1 MWVPESFL
9 RPWQYVCTVSLAM
22 QVHRQ
27 NLYACPV
34 PKLVDHDV
42 RRREIAQAVWAVI
55 AERGIEGVTL
65 RSVAAEAGI
74 SVGRIQHY
82 HASREELVRD
92 SCRELLKAATQR
104 FEAVDD
110 TTPVE
115 RLRRLVLGRI
125 PTTPEFAIGT
135 SIWLAY
141 EAKSVDDPV
150 IAELVQ
156 RGHAGGVQEAA
167 ALLGEC
173 GVADAPAVA
182 LRLMATTEGL
192 AIRVLVG
199 GLEPRAA
206 TELLDNLIAEVLPG

>member
-1 MWVPESFL
+1 M
-9 RPWQYVCTVSLAM
+9 
-22 QVHRQ
+22 
-27 NLYACPV
+27 
-34 PKLVDHDV
+34 

-65 RSVAAEAGI
+65 RSVAAEAGV

-82 HASREELVRD
+82 YASREELVRD

-115 RLRRLVLGRI
+115 KLRRLVLGRI

-167 ALLGEC
+167 ALLSEC
-173 GVADAPAVA
+173 GVADASAVA
-182 LRLMATTEGL
+182 LRLMATAEGL

-199 GLEPRAA
+199 GLEPRGG
-206 TELLDNLIAEVLPG
+206 TGLLENLIAEVLPG

>member
-1 MWVPESFL
+1 
-9 RPWQYVCTVSLAM
+9 M

-65 RSVAAEAGI
+65 RSVAAEAGV

-82 HASREELVRD
+82 YASREELVRD

-104 FEAVDD
+104 FEAAGDA
-110 TTPVE
+110 TPVE
-115 RLRRLVLGRI
+115 RLRRLILGRI

-156 RGHAGGVQEAA
+156 RGHAGGVRETA

-173 GVADAPAVA
+173 GVTDASSVA
-182 LRLMATTEGL
+182 LRLMATAEGL

-206 TELLDNLIAEVLPG
+206 TELLEDLITEALPG

>member
-1 MWVPESFL
+1 
-9 RPWQYVCTVSLAM
+9 M

-65 RSVAAEAGI
+65 RSVASEAGV

-92 SCRELLKAATQR
+92 SCRELLKAATQQ
-104 FEAVDD
+104 FEAADD
-110 TTPVE
+110 ATPVE

-156 RGHAGGVQEAA
+156 QGYAGGVREAT
-167 ALLGEC
+167 ALLSEC
-173 GVADAPAVA
+173 GVAEPPAVA
-182 LRLMATTEGL
+182 LRLMATAEGL

-199 GLEPRAA
+199 GLGAGEAA
-206 TELLDNLIAEVLPG
+206 ELLDGLIAEAMPG

>member
-1 MWVPESFL
+1 
-9 RPWQYVCTVSLAM
+9 M

-65 RSVAAEAGI
+65 RSVASEAGV

-92 SCRELLKAATQR
+92 SCRELLKAATQQ
-104 FEAVDD
+104 FEAADD
-110 TTPVE
+110 ATPVE

-156 RGHAGGVQEAA
+156 QGHAGGVREAT
-167 ALLGEC
+167 ALLSEC
-173 GVADAPAVA
+173 GVAEPPAAA
-182 LRLMATTEGL
+182 LRLMATAEGL

-199 GLEPRAA
+199 GLGAGEAA
-206 TELLDNLIAEVLPG
+206 ELLDGLIAEAMPG

>member
-1 MWVPESFL
+1 
-9 RPWQYVCTVSLAM
+9 M

-65 RSVAAEAGI
+65 RSVAAEAGV

-82 HASREELVRD
+82 YASREELVRD
-92 SCRELLKAATQR
+92 SCRELLKAAAQR

-115 RLRRLVLGRI
+115 KLRRLVLGRI

-156 RGHAGGVQEAA
+156 RGHAGGVREAA
-167 ALLGEC
+167 TLLGEC
-173 GVADAPAVA
+173 GVTDASAVA
-182 LRLMATTEGL
+182 LRLMATAEGL

-199 GLEPRAA
+199 GLEPRGA
-206 TELLDNLIAEVLPG
+206 TGLLENLIAEVLPG

>member
-1 MWVPESFL
+1 M
-9 RPWQYVCTVSLAM
+9 
-22 QVHRQ
+22 
-27 NLYACPV
+27 
-34 PKLVDHDV
+34 

-65 RSVAAEAGI
+65 RCVAAEAGV

-104 FEAVDD
+104 FEAAGDA
-110 TTPVE
+110 TPVE
-115 RLRRLVLGRI
+115 RLRRLILGRI

-156 RGHAGGVQEAA
+156 RGHAGGVRETA

-173 GVADAPAVA
+173 GVTDASSVA
-182 LRLMATTEGL
+182 LRLMATAEGL

>member
-1 MWVPESFL
+1 
-9 RPWQYVCTVSLAM
+9 M
-22 QVHRQ
+22 QVHRKKF
-27 NLYACPV
+27 YACPV

-65 RSVAAEAGI
+65 RCVAAEAGV

-104 FEAVDD
+104 FEAAGDA
-110 TTPVE
+110 TPVE
-115 RLRRLVLGRI
+115 RLRRLILGRI

-156 RGHAGGVQEAA
+156 RGHAGGVRETA

-182 LRLMATTEGL
+182 LRLMATAEGL

-206 TELLDNLIAEVLPG
+206 TELLEDLITEALPG

>member
-1 MWVPESFL
+1 
-9 RPWQYVCTVSLAM
+9 M

-65 RSVAAEAGI
+65 RCVAAEAGV

-104 FEAVDD
+104 FEAAGDA
-110 TTPVE
+110 TPVE
-115 RLRRLVLGRI
+115 RLRRLILGWI

-156 RGHAGGVQEAA
+156 RGHAGGVRETA

-182 LRLMATTEGL
+182 LRLMATAEGL

-206 TELLDNLIAEVLPG
+206 TELLEDLITEALPG

>member
-1 MWVPESFL
+1 
-9 RPWQYVCTVSLAM
+9 M

-65 RSVAAEAGI
+65 RCVAAEAGV

-104 FEAVDD
+104 FEAAGDA
-110 TTPVE
+110 TPVE
-115 RLRRLVLGRI
+115 RLRRLILGRI

-182 LRLMATTEGL
+182 LRLMATAEGL

>member
-1 MWVPESFL
+1 
-9 RPWQYVCTVSLAM
+9 M

-65 RSVAAEAGI
+65 RSVAAEAGV

-82 HASREELVRD
+82 YASREELVRD

-115 RLRRLVLGRI
+115 KLRRLVLGRI
-125 PTTPEFAIGT
+125 PATPEFAIGT

-167 ALLGEC
+167 ALLSEC
-173 GVADAPAVA
+173 GVADASAVA
-182 LRLMATTEGL
+182 LRLMATAEGL

-199 GLEPRAA
+199 GLEPRGA
-206 TELLDNLIAEVLPG
+206 TELLENLIAEVLPG

>member
-1 MWVPESFL
+1 
-9 RPWQYVCTVSLAM
+9 M

-65 RSVAAEAGI
+65 RSVAAEAGV

-82 HASREELVRD
+82 YASREELVRD

-104 FEAVDD
+104 FEAAGDA
-110 TTPVE
+110 TPVE
-115 RLRRLVLGRI
+115 RLRRLILGWI

-156 RGHAGGVQEAA
+156 RGHAGGVRETA

-182 LRLMATTEGL
+182 LRLMATAEGL

-206 TELLDNLIAEVLPG
+206 TELLEDLITEALPG

>member
-1 MWVPESFL
+1 
-9 RPWQYVCTVSLAM
+9 M

-65 RSVAAEAGI
+65 RCVAAEAGV

-104 FEAVDD
+104 FEAAGDA
-110 TTPVE
+110 TPVE
-115 RLRRLVLGRI
+115 RLRRLILGRI

-156 RGHAGGVQEAA
+156 RGHAGGVREMA

-182 LRLMATTEGL
+182 LRLMATAEGL

-206 TELLDNLIAEVLPG
+206 TELLEDLITEALPG

>member
-1 MWVPESFL
+1 
-9 RPWQYVCTVSLAM
+9 M
-22 QVHRQ
+22 QVHRKKF
-27 NLYACPV
+27 YACPV

-92 SCRELLKAATQR
+92 SCRELLKMATQR
-104 FEAVDD
+104 FEAADD
-110 TTPVE
+110 ATPAE

-125 PTTPEFAIGT
+125 PTTPKFAIGT

-156 RGHAGGVQEAA
+156 RGHAGGVRETA

-173 GVADAPAVA
+173 GVTDAPAVA
-182 LRLMATTEGL
+182 LRLMATAEGL

-199 GLEPRAA
+199 GLEPRGAI
-206 TELLDNLIAEVLPG
+206 ELLENLIAEVLPG

>member
-1 MWVPESFL
+1 
-9 RPWQYVCTVSLAM
+9 M

-65 RSVAAEAGI
+65 RSVASEAGV

-92 SCRELLKAATQR
+92 SCRELLKAATQQ
-104 FEAVDD
+104 FEAADD
-110 TTPVE
+110 ATPVE

-167 ALLGEC
+167 ALLSEC
-173 GVADAPAVA
+173 GVADASAVA
-182 LRLMATTEGL
+182 LRLMATAEGL

-199 GLEPRAA
+199 GLEPRGA
-206 TELLDNLIAEVLPG
+206 TELLENLIAEALPG

>member
-1 MWVPESFL
+1 
-9 RPWQYVCTVSLAM
+9 M

-65 RSVAAEAGI
+65 RSVAAEAGV

-82 HASREELVRD
+82 YASREELVRD
-92 SCRELLKAATQR
+92 SCRELLKMATQR
-104 FEAVDD
+104 FEAADD
-110 TTPVE
+110 ATPAE

-150 IAELVQ
+150 VAELVQ
-156 RGHAGGVQEAA
+156 QGHAGGVQEAA
-167 ALLGEC
+167 ALLEEC
-173 GVADAPAVA
+173 GVADAPTVA
-182 LRLMATTEGL
+182 LRLMALAEGL

-199 GLEPRAA
+199 GLDSRAA
-206 TELLDNLIAEVLPG
+206 IDLLEDLIAETLPG

>member
-1 MWVPESFL
+1 
-9 RPWQYVCTVSLAM
+9 M

-65 RSVAAEAGI
+65 RCVAAEAGV

-104 FEAVDD
+104 FEAAGDA
-110 TTPVE
+110 TPVE
-115 RLRRLVLGRI
+115 RLRRLILGRI

-156 RGHAGGVQEAA
+156 RGHAGGVRETA

-182 LRLMATTEGL
+182 LRLMATAEGL

-199 GLEPRAA
+199 GLEPRGA
-206 TELLDNLIAEVLPG
+206 TGLLENLIAEVLPG

>member
-1 MWVPESFL
+1 
-9 RPWQYVCTVSLAM
+9 M

-65 RSVAAEAGI
+65 RCVAAEAGV

-104 FEAVDD
+104 FEAAGDA
-110 TTPVE
+110 TPVE
-115 RLRRLVLGRI
+115 RLRRLILGRI

-156 RGHAGGVQEAA
+156 RGHAGGVRETA

-182 LRLMATTEGL
+182 LRLMATAEGL

-199 GLEPRAA
+199 GLGAGEAA
-206 TELLDNLIAEVLPG
+206 ELLDGLIAEAMPG

>member
-1 MWVPESFL
+1 
-9 RPWQYVCTVSLAM
+9 M

-65 RSVAAEAGI
+65 RSVAAEAGV

-82 HASREELVRD
+82 YASREELVRD

-104 FEAVDD
+104 FEAAGDA
-110 TTPVE
+110 TPVE
-115 RLRRLVLGRI
+115 RLRRLILGRI

-156 RGHAGGVQEAA
+156 RGHAGGVRETA
-167 ALLGEC
+167 ALLDEC

-182 LRLMATTEGL
+182 LRLMATAEGL

-206 TELLDNLIAEVLPG
+206 TELLEDLITEALPG

>member
-1 MWVPESFL
+1 
-9 RPWQYVCTVSLAM
+9 M

-65 RSVAAEAGI
+65 RSVAAEAGV

-104 FEAVDD
+104 FEAAGDA
-110 TTPVE
+110 TPVE
-115 RLRRLVLGRI
+115 RLRRLILGRI

-156 RGHAGGVQEAA
+156 RGHAGGVRETA

-182 LRLMATTEGL
+182 LRLMATAEGL

-206 TELLDNLIAEVLPG
+206 TELLEDLITEALPG

>member
-1 MWVPESFL
+1 
-9 RPWQYVCTVSLAM
+9 M

-65 RSVAAEAGI
+65 RCVAAEAGV

-82 HASREELVRD
+82 YASREELVRD

-104 FEAVDD
+104 FEAAGDA
-110 TTPVE
+110 TPVE
-115 RLRRLVLGRI
+115 RLRRLILGRI

-167 ALLGEC
+167 ALLSEC
-173 GVADAPAVA
+173 GVADASAVA
-182 LRLMATTEGL
+182 LRLMATAEGL

-199 GLEPRAA
+199 GLEPRGA
-206 TELLDNLIAEVLPG
+206 TELLENLIAEALPG

>member
-1 MWVPESFL
+1 
-9 RPWQYVCTVSLAM
+9 M

-65 RSVAAEAGI
+65 RCVAAEAGV

-82 HASREELVRD
+82 HASREELIRD

-104 FEAVDD
+104 FEAAGDA
-110 TTPVE
+110 TPVE
-115 RLRRLVLGRI
+115 RLRRLILGRI

-167 ALLGEC
+167 ALLSEC
-173 GVADAPAVA
+173 GVADASAVA
-182 LRLMATTEGL
+182 LRLMATAEGL

-206 TELLDNLIAEVLPG
+206 TELLEDLITEALPG

>member
-1 MWVPESFL
+1 
-9 RPWQYVCTVSLAM
+9 M

-65 RSVAAEAGI
+65 RSVAAEAGV

-104 FEAVDD
+104 FEAAGDA
-110 TTPVE
+110 TPVE
-115 RLRRLVLGRI
+115 RLRRLILGRI

-156 RGHAGGVQEAA
+156 RGHAGGVRETA

-173 GVADAPAVA
+173 GVTDASSVA
-182 LRLMATTEGL
+182 LRLMATAEGL

-206 TELLDNLIAEVLPG
+206 TELLEDLITEALPG

>member
-1 MWVPESFL
+1 
-9 RPWQYVCTVSLAM
+9 M

-65 RSVAAEAGI
+65 RSVASEAGV

-92 SCRELLKAATQR
+92 SCRELLKAATQQ
-104 FEAVDD
+104 FEAADD
-110 TTPVE
+110 ATPVE

-156 RGHAGGVQEAA
+156 QGHAGGVREAT
-167 ALLGEC
+167 ALLSEC
-173 GVADAPAVA
+173 GVAEPSAAA
-182 LRLMATTEGL
+182 LRLMATAEGL

-199 GLEPRAA
+199 GLGAGEAA
-206 TELLDNLIAEVLPG
+206 ELLDGLIAEAMPG

>member
-1 MWVPESFL
+1 
-9 RPWQYVCTVSLAM
+9 M

-65 RSVAAEAGI
+65 RSVAAEAGV

-82 HASREELVRD
+82 YASREELVRD

-115 RLRRLVLGRI
+115 KLRRLVLGRI

-167 ALLGEC
+167 ALLSEC
-173 GVADAPAVA
+173 GVADASAVA
-182 LRLMATTEGL
+182 LRLMATAEGL

-199 GLEPRAA
+199 GLEPRGA
-206 TELLDNLIAEVLPG
+206 TELLENLIAEVLPG

>member
-1 MWVPESFL
+1 
-9 RPWQYVCTVSLAM
+9 M

-65 RSVAAEAGI
+65 RCVAAEAGV

-115 RLRRLVLGRI
+115 KLRRLVLGRI
-125 PTTPEFAIGT
+125 PATPEFAIGT

-167 ALLGEC
+167 ALLSEC
-173 GVADAPAVA
+173 GVADASAVA
-182 LRLMATTEGL
+182 LRLMATAEGL

-199 GLEPRAA
+199 GLEPRGA
-206 TELLDNLIAEVLPG
+206 TELLENLIAEVLPG

>member
-1 MWVPESFL
+1 
-9 RPWQYVCTVSLAM
+9 M

-65 RSVAAEAGI
+65 RCVAAEAGV

-104 FEAVDD
+104 FEAAGDA
-110 TTPVE
+110 TPVE
-115 RLRRLVLGRI
+115 RLRRLILGRI

-156 RGHAGGVQEAA
+156 RGHAGGVRETA

-173 GVADAPAVA
+173 GVTDASSVA
-182 LRLMATTEGL
+182 LRLMATAEGL

-206 TELLDNLIAEVLPG
+206 TELLEDLITEALPG

>member
-1 MWVPESFL
+1 
-9 RPWQYVCTVSLAM
+9 M

-42 RRREIAQAVWAVI
+42 RRREIAKAVWAVI

-65 RSVAAEAGI
+65 RCVAAEAGV

-104 FEAVDD
+104 FEAAGDA
-110 TTPVE
+110 TPVE
-115 RLRRLVLGRI
+115 RLRRLILGRI

-156 RGHAGGVQEAA
+156 RGHAGGVRETA

-182 LRLMATTEGL
+182 LRLMATAEGL

-206 TELLDNLIAEVLPG
+206 TELLEDLITEALPG

>member
-1 MWVPESFL
+1 
-9 RPWQYVCTVSLAM
+9 M

-65 RSVAAEAGI
+65 RCVAAEAGV

-82 HASREELVRD
+82 HASREELIRD

-104 FEAVDD
+104 FEAAGDA
-110 TTPVE
+110 TPVE
-115 RLRRLVLGRI
+115 RLRRLILGRI

-156 RGHAGGVQEAA
+156 RGHAGGVRETA

-173 GVADAPAVA
+173 GVADAPAVT
-182 LRLMATTEGL
+182 LRLMATAEGL

-206 TELLDNLIAEVLPG
+206 TELLEDLITEALPG

>member
-1 MWVPESFL
+1 
-9 RPWQYVCTVSLAM
+9 M
-22 QVHRQ
+22 QVHRKKF
-27 NLYACPV
+27 YACPV

-65 RSVAAEAGI
+65 RSVAAEAGV

-82 HASREELVRD
+82 YASREELVRD

-115 RLRRLVLGRI
+115 KLRRLVLGRI
-125 PTTPEFAIGT
+125 PATPEFAIGT

-167 ALLGEC
+167 ALLSEC
-173 GVADAPAVA
+173 GVADASAVA
-182 LRLMATTEGL
+182 LRLMATAEGL

-199 GLEPRAA
+199 GLEPRGA
-206 TELLDNLIAEVLPG
+206 TELLENLIAEVLPG

>member
-1 MWVPESFL
+1 
-9 RPWQYVCTVSLAM
+9 M

-104 FEAVDD
+104 FEAAGDA
-110 TTPVE
+110 TPVE
-115 RLRRLVLGRI
+115 RLRRLILGRI

-156 RGHAGGVQEAA
+156 RGHAGGVRETA

-182 LRLMATTEGL
+182 LRLMATAEGL

-206 TELLDNLIAEVLPG
+206 TELLEDLITEALPG

>member
-1 MWVPESFL
+1 
-9 RPWQYVCTVSLAM
+9 M

-65 RSVAAEAGI
+65 RSVAAEAGV

-115 RLRRLVLGRI
+115 KLRRLVLGRI

-156 RGHAGGVQEAA
+156 QGHAGGVREAT
-167 ALLGEC
+167 ALLSEC
-173 GVADAPAVA
+173 GVAEPPAAA
-182 LRLMATTEGL
+182 LRLMATAEGL

-199 GLEPRAA
+199 GLGAGEAA
-206 TELLDNLIAEVLPG
+206 ELLDGLIAEAMPG

>member
-1 MWVPESFL
+1 
-9 RPWQYVCTVSLAM
+9 M

-65 RSVAAEAGI
+65 RCVAAEAGV

-104 FEAVDD
+104 FEAAGDA
-110 TTPVE
+110 TPVE
-115 RLRRLVLGRI
+115 RLRRLILGRI

-156 RGHAGGVQEAA
+156 RGHAGGVRETA

-182 LRLMATTEGL
+182 LRLMATAEGL

-206 TELLDNLIAEVLPG
+206 TELLEDLITEALPG

>member
-1 MWVPESFL
+1 
-9 RPWQYVCTVSLAM
+9 M

-65 RSVAAEAGI
+65 RSVAAEAGV

-82 HASREELVRD
+82 YASREELVRD

-104 FEAVDD
+104 FEAAGDA
-110 TTPVE
+110 TPVE
-115 RLRRLVLGRI
+115 RLRRLILGRI

-156 RGHAGGVQEAA
+156 RGHAGGVRETA

-182 LRLMATTEGL
+182 LRLMATAEGL
-192 AIRVLVG
+192 AIRVLVW

-206 TELLDNLIAEVLPG
+206 TELLEDLITEALPG

>member
-1 MWVPESFL
+1 
-9 RPWQYVCTVSLAM
+9 M

-65 RSVAAEAGI
+65 RSVAAEAGV

-82 HASREELVRD
+82 YASREELVRD

-104 FEAVDD
+104 FEAAGDA
-110 TTPVE
+110 TPVE
-115 RLRRLVLGRI
+115 RLRRLILGRI

-156 RGHAGGVQEAA
+156 RGHAGGVRETA

-182 LRLMATTEGL
+182 LRLMATAEGL

-206 TELLDNLIAEVLPG
+206 TELLEDLITEALPG

>member
-1 MWVPESFL
+1 
-9 RPWQYVCTVSLAM
+9 M

-55 AERGIEGVTL
+55 AERGIDGVTL
-65 RSVAAEAGI
+65 RSVAAEAGV

-82 HASREELVRD
+82 YASREELVRD

-115 RLRRLVLGRI
+115 KLRRLVLGRI

-167 ALLGEC
+167 ALLSEC
-173 GVADAPAVA
+173 GVADASAVA
-182 LRLMATTEGL
+182 LRLMATAEGL

-199 GLEPRAA
+199 GLEPRGA
-206 TELLDNLIAEVLPG
+206 TGLLENLIAEVLPG

>member
-1 MWVPESFL
+1 MWVPGKLL

-65 RSVAAEAGI
+65 RSVAAEAGV

-82 HASREELVRD
+82 YASREELVRD

-115 RLRRLVLGRI
+115 KLRRLVLGRI

-167 ALLGEC
+167 ALLSEC
-173 GVADAPAVA
+173 GVADASAVA
-182 LRLMATTEGL
+182 LRLMATAEGL

-199 GLEPRAA
+199 GLEPRGA
-206 TELLDNLIAEVLPG
+206 TELLENLIAEALPG

>member
-1 MWVPESFL
+1 M
-9 RPWQYVCTVSLAM
+9 AM

-65 RSVAAEAGI
+65 RSVASEAGV

-92 SCRELLKAATQR
+92 SCRELLKAATQQ
-104 FEAVDD
+104 FEAADD
-110 TTPVE
+110 ATPVE

-125 PTTPEFAIGT
+125 PTIPEFAIGT

-167 ALLGEC
+167 ALLSEC
-173 GVADAPAVA
+173 GVADASAVA
-182 LRLMATTEGL
+182 LRLMATAEGL
-192 AIRVLVG
+192 AVRVLVG

-206 TELLDNLIAEVLPG
+206 TALLEDLITEVLPG